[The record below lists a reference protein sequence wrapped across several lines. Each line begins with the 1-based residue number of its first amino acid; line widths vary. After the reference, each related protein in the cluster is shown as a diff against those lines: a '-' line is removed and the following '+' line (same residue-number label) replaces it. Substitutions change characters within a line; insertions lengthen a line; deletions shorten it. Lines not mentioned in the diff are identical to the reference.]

1 MGTKRKKGCLRRF
14 IEAVIGFVLF
24 VALVVVGVPLGINA
38 WVCASTRSAFESQA
52 QAAANADA
60 FEADA
65 IVVLGAGINWD
76 GSPSAVLKDRLDV
89 ADGLYNAGVAPK
101 IIMSGDNSDSSYNEV
116 MAMAKYAKANGI
128 PAEDIFCDHAGLSTY
143 DSMYRLKNVFN
154 VQRCVIVTQEYHLY
168 RAVYDARGFGIDARG
183 VASDLSD
190 YSDKDSYEQREFFAR
205 IKDFFGIITKMEP
218 QTKSEPVSLNQS
230 GTVTQ
235 WW

>member
-1 MGTKRKKGCLRRF
+1 MNAKRNKGCLRRVV
-14 IEAVIGFVLF
+14 EAFLGFVLV
-24 VALVVVGVPLGINA
+24 VALIVVGIPVGINA
-38 WVCASTRSAFESQA
+38 WVCGSTRGSFEQVEQA
-52 QAAANADA
+52 KAEASSFQ
-60 FEADA
+60 ADA

-89 ADGLYNAGVAPK
+89 ADSLYNAGVAPK

-116 MAMAKYAKANGI
+116 MAMAKYSKANGI
-128 PAEDIFCDHAGLSTY
+128 PASDIFCDHAGLSTY

-154 VQRCVIVTQEYHLY
+154 VERCVIVTQEYHLY

-183 VASDLSD
+183 VPSDLSD
-190 YSDKDSYEQREFFAR
+190 YADMDSYEQREFLAR
-205 IKDFFGIITKMEP
+205 IKDFLGIITKMEP

>member
-1 MGTKRKKGCLRRF
+1 MGTKRKKGCLRRL

-38 WVCASTRSAFESQA
+38 WVCASTHPAFESQA

-89 ADGLYNAGVAPK
+89 ADDLYNARVAPK

-154 VQRCVIVTQEYHLY
+154 VQRCVIVTQEYHL
-168 RAVYDARGFGIDARG
+168 
-183 VASDLSD
+183 SD
-190 YSDKDSYEQREFFAR
+190 YSNKDSYEQREFFAR

>member
-1 MGTKRKKGCLRRF
+1 MGTKRKKGCLRRL

-38 WVCASTRSAFESQA
+38 WVCASTRPAFESQA
-52 QAAANADA
+52 QAAANVDA

-89 ADGLYNAGVAPK
+89 ADNLYNAGVAPK

-128 PAEDIFCDHAGLSTY
+128 PAEDVFCDHAGLSTY
-143 DSMYRLKNVFN
+143 D
-154 VQRCVIVTQEYHLY
+154 
-168 RAVYDARGFGIDARG
+168 DARGFGIDARG

-190 YSDKDSYEQREFFAR
+190 YSNKDSYEQSEFFAR

-218 QTKSEPVSLNQS
+218 QTKSEPVSLSQS

>member
-1 MGTKRKKGCLRRF
+1 MGTKRKKGCLRRL
-14 IEAVIGFVLF
+14 IEALIGFVLF

-38 WVCASTRSAFESQA
+38 WVCASTRPAFESQA

-89 ADGLYNAGVAPK
+89 ADDLYNARVAPK

-128 PAEDIFCDHAGLSTY
+128 PAEDIFSDHAGLSTY
-143 DSMYRLKNVFN
+143 DSMYR
-154 VQRCVIVTQEYHLY
+154 
-168 RAVYDARGFGIDARG
+168 
-183 VASDLSD
+183 
-190 YSDKDSYEQREFFAR
+190 
-205 IKDFFGIITKMEP
+205 
-218 QTKSEPVSLNQS
+218 
-230 GTVTQ
+230 
-235 WW
+235 

>member
-1 MGTKRKKGCLRRF
+1 MIKALLKILCTC
-14 IEAVIGFVLF
+14 IAVVAIVVGVTN
-24 VALVVVGVPLGINA
+24 ALVVLTTEDGI
-38 WVCASTRSAFESQA
+38 VSVDEASGYQ
-52 QAAANADA
+52 
-60 FEADA
+60 ADA
-65 IVVLGAGINWD
+65 IVVLGASVFAD
-76 GSPSAVLKDRLDV
+76 GTPSTILQDRLDCGI
-89 ADGLYNAGVAPK
+89 ALYKAGAAPK
-101 IIMSGDNSDSSYNEV
+101 IIMSGDNSTEHYNECA
-116 MAMAKYAKANGI
+116 AMKRYAIAQGV
-128 PAEDIFCDHAGLSTY
+128 PSEDIFCDHAGLSTY

-183 VASDLSD
+183 VPSDLSD
-190 YSDKDSYEQREFFAR
+190 YSARDSYEQREFFAR